1 MAKEEKGLKSRPPS
15 QLMTVLREA
24 QLCATDEHCKD
35 QIVISDSS
43 FRADMSFFT
52 TVAFVVILAIAV
64 GTSQGDPGVSLRCQ
78 CIKKESKPIGRHIGR
93 VEVILPSPHCS
104 ETEII
109 ASLKNTGK
117 AVCLDPEAPW
127 VQRVLQ
133 ELLRRTTTSVDT
145 NKALY

>member
-1 MAKEEKGLKSRPPS
+1 MRKEEKGLKSRPPS

-24 QLCATDEHCKD
+24 QLCAKDEHCKD

-52 TVAFVVILAIAV
+52 TVALLVFLAIAV
-64 GTSQGDPGVSLRCQ
+64 GTSQGDPGVPHQCQ
-78 CIKKESKPIGRHIGR
+78 CIEKERKPIGRNIER
-93 VEVILPSPHCS
+93 VEVIPANLHCS

-109 ASLKNTGK
+109 ATLKNTGRE
-117 AVCLDPEAPW
+117 VCLDPKALW

-133 ELLRRTTTSVDT
+133 RVLETTP
-145 NKALY
+145 

>member
-1 MAKEEKGLKSRPPS
+1 MRKEEKGLKSRPPS

-24 QLCATDEHCKD
+24 QLSATDGHCKD

-52 TVAFVVILAIAV
+52 TVALVVFLAIAE
-64 GTSQGDPGVSLRCQ
+64 GTSQGDPGAPPQCQ
-78 CIKKESKPIGRHIGR
+78 CIKTESKPIGRHIER
-93 VEVILPSPHCS
+93 VEVIPASLHCS

-109 ASLKNTGK
+109 ATLTSNGRK
-117 AVCLDPEAPW
+117 VCLDPKALW

-133 ELLRRTTTSVDT
+133 RVLESTP
-145 NKALY
+145 